1 MSYSSEELRET
12 FDHFDGDG
20 NGRIDREEFGRL
32 MEALSGDMTEDEI
45 DLGFSMID
53 SDDDGSIDYDE
64 FEEWWND
71 R

>member
-12 FDHFDGDG
+12 FDHFDGDD

-32 MEALSGDMTEDEI
+32 MDALRGDMSEDEI
-45 DLGFSMID
+45 ELGFSIID
-53 SDDDGSIDYDE
+53 SDGDGSIDYDE